1 MFVKHSALLKVLLS
15 ILAFIFTGLDIGVIW
30 FVISTIQ
37 SLKDFPSGWIIFA
50 QWLVYIVAGG
60 IFLFSTAILVM
71 IIVFLVHI
79 KKWSKDNEQGKT
91 QKNIRCTG
99 SD

>member
-1 MFVKHSALLKVLLS
+1 MFVKHSALVKVLLS
-15 ILAFIFTGLDIGVIW
+15 ILAFLFTGLDIGIIW

-71 IIVFLVHI
+71 IIIFLVHM
-79 KKWSKDNEQGKT
+79 KNTHEKQEQV
-91 QKNIRCTG
+91 Q
-99 SD
+99 